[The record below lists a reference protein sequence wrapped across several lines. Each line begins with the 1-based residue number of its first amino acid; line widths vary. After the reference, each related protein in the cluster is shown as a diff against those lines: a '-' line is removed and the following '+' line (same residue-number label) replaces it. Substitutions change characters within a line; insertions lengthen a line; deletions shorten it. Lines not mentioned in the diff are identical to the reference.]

1 MPKTNIK
8 MSYIMPKTMPKY
20 FLTIPKHLWKVEKND
35 IFNPKIVIITSL
47 EGQDLTK
54 NLKLRGHLATFGAEK
69 IPTSWPCKSKNN
81 AHTLPEQRPN
91 NLQKVKKTGFLA
103 LKSVK
108 MTISTLSSWHYLV
121 RHFELDK
128 RHFPK
133 LNNSTRHLLDTFRTD
148 EIFINKKYDFKN

>member
-1 MPKTNIK
+1 
-8 MSYIMPKTMPKY
+8 MPKY

-35 IFNPKIVIITSL
+35 IFNPKIIIITSL

-54 NLKLRGHLATFGAEK
+54 NLKFRGHLATFGAEK

-108 MTISTLSSWHYLV
+108 MTISEGQKLTRNFDFGGHLS
-121 RHFELDK
+121 
-128 RHFPK
+128 
-133 LNNSTRHLLDTFRTD
+133 TFRAENTP
-148 EIFINKKYDFKN
+148 KSWPFKSKNNA